1 MPRPPIWKR
10 TYLLEPRL
18 QLGITF
24 YFLLFE
30 VATLTMIYFSV
41 KASLVAVL
49 QHTANLSPS
58 CSVLIK
64 DNEESIRQIL
74 MIIFGTNAVVVTLF
88 ALVGGILIS
97 HRIVGPL
104 FRVKKV
110 LRQILDNEDP
120 GQIRVRRSDYFT
132 EIVPLLEELQKKVLS
147 KSEKTE
153 KV

>member
-1 MPRPPIWKR
+1 MARPPIWKR

-30 VATLTMIYFSV
+30 IATLSMIYFSV
-41 KASLVAVL
+41 KASLMAVL
-49 QHTANLSPS
+49 QHTASMSPS

-64 DNEESIRQIL
+64 DNEENIRQIL
-74 MIIFGTNAVVVTLF
+74 MVIFGTNAVVMTMF
-88 ALVGGILIS
+88 ALIGGILIS

-104 FRVKKV
+104 FRVKTV
-110 LRQILDNEDP
+110 LRQILDGKDP
-120 GQIRVRRSDYFT
+120 GHIRVRHSDYFT
-132 EIVPLLEELQKKVLS
+132 EIVPLLEELQKQ
-147 KSEKTE
+147 KSPKTETE